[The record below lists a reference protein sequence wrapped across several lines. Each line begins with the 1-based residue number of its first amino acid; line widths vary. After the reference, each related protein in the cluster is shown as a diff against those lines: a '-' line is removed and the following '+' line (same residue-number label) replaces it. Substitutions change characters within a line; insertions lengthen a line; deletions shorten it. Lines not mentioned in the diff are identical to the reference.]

1 MITQIGITL
10 FSLIAIYLTQD
21 KRIER
26 RRWSSVFGLIS
37 QPFWFYA
44 SVTTE
49 QWGIF
54 LLSLL
59 YTAVWVKGFYT
70 HWIAQPEVV

>member
-21 KRIER
+21 KRLER
-26 RRWSSVFGLIS
+26 RRWASIFGLIS

-59 YTAVWVKGFYT
+59 YTAVWAKGFYI

>member
-1 MITQIGITL
+1 MITQIGITV

-26 RRWSSVFGLIS
+26 RRWASVFGLAS

-44 SVTTE
+44 SVTTA

-54 LLSLL
+54 TLSLL
-59 YTAVWVKGFYT
+59 YTAVWAKGFYT
-70 HWIAQPEVV
+70 HWIAQPEAP